1 MITPAQCNAKA
12 EAALGAYVSAAGAH
26 GDAEAMAKVLE
37 MLISKAALGIAMTNG
52 KAKADEVLK
61 RTSKNVRTVMKGS
74 SACAS

>member
-12 EAALGAYVSAAGAH
+12 EAALGAYVSDAGAH
-26 GDAEAMAKVLE
+26 GDAEAVAKVLE

-61 RTSKNVRTVMKGS
+61 RTSKNVHSIMERT